1 MLLSICIPTLDR
13 QEHLDNCLNSILIS
27 SKNTSHLK
35 FEVCISDNGSDYDVQ
50 KLISK
55 YDKNLNIKFKKNS
68 KNLGFSLNAIQS
80 VSMASGEFVWLI
92 GNDDLLLPCTLSILK
107 NLLVTNTDVEFFF
120 INSYF
125 LNSQEL
131 KKHSSP
137 INTEKIELKNLR
149 SISSL
154 KKDKSGN
161 FWDVI
166 DPKVSWD
173 FLIGIFL
180 SVFKRDKWI
189 QNLDVLNQK
198 EIEDVST
205 WSNFDNT
212 CTHPKVLSS
221 AFKNSK
227 AYICSK
233 PLSINLVGEREWF
246 SLYNFIEIVRIP
258 ELLDYYRS
266 LGMPLLKFLYCKNF
280 ALRNFSNYFFKIIIG
295 GNKTGLNYVNFK
307 RHFLCNLYFP
317 NVYLSVFYF
326 LIRYV
331 KKIIF
336 LKK

>member
-27 SKNTSHLK
+27 SKNTSNLK

-180 SVFKRDKWI
+180 SV
-189 QNLDVLNQK
+189 LK
-198 EIEDVST
+198 EI
-205 WSNFDNT
+205 NG
-212 CTHPKVLSS
+212 
-221 AFKNSK
+221 
-227 AYICSK
+227 Y
-233 PLSINLVGEREWF
+233 
-246 SLYNFIEIVRIP
+246 RI
-258 ELLDYYRS
+258 
-266 LGMPLLKFLYCKNF
+266 
-280 ALRNFSNYFFKIIIG
+280 
-295 GNKTGLNYVNFK
+295 
-307 RHFLCNLYFP
+307 
-317 NVYLSVFYF
+317 
-326 LIRYV
+326 
-331 KKIIF
+331 
-336 LKK
+336 